1 LIVDDE
7 PANIELLARRLTRR
21 GFEVVSATSADE
33 GIAKAVSE
41 RPDVVLMDIKMPV
54 VDGFEATRRLKANEQ
69 TRTIPVIALTAHAM
83 QEDRDQAV
91 AAGADEYE
99 TKPVDLDRLL
109 AKIQGLTSPPQRG
122 EPEPA
127 ECPPCRPPRRRLIR
141 RPTGFP
147 VGRGWRTSARN

>member
-1 LIVDDE
+1 MPKLLIVDDE

-41 RPDVVLMDIKMPV
+41 KPDVVLMDIKMPV
-54 VDGFEATRRLKANEQ
+54 VDGFEATRRLKANAA

-83 QEDRDQAV
+83 QEDRDQV
-91 AAGADEYE
+91 IAAGADEYE

-109 AKIQGLTSPPQRG
+109 AKIREL
-122 EPEPA
+122 
-127 ECPPCRPPRRRLIR
+127 
-141 RPTGFP
+141 
-147 VGRGWRTSARN
+147 VGRQTP

>member
-1 LIVDDE
+1 MPKLLIVDDE

-41 RPDVVLMDIKMPV
+41 KPDVVLMDIKMPV
-54 VDGFEATRRLKANEQ
+54 VDGFEATRRLKANAA
-69 TRTIPVIALTAHAM
+69 TRAIPVIALTAHAM
-83 QEDRDQAV
+83 QEDRDQVV

-109 AKIQGLTSPPQRG
+109 AKIQALAGG
-122 EPEPA
+122 K
-127 ECPPCRPPRRRLIR
+127 
-141 RPTGFP
+141 
-147 VGRGWRTSARN
+147 